1 MLKDPRYSTVED
13 IPDRVLEQALTEA
26 ELELQDDLVDVD
38 LGLQEGWLKREP
50 TGLKLSKNEDSENTE
65 TA

>member
-38 LGLQEGWLKREP
+38 LDLQEGWLKQTP
-50 TGLKLSKNEDSENTE
+50 TGIKVSENEDSDEIE